1 MPVGL
6 VLLLALLRV
15 LDFQAISQ
23 APVLGDWAFCRI
35 NRLAVGL
42 KLARVLILMACFRF
56 SVHKRSVGAVFGI
69 RISNLSNPYLVFIND
84 LCSGGEPFG

>member
-6 VLLLALLRV
+6 VLLLAFLLV
-15 LDFQAISQ
+15 LGFQAICE

-42 KLARVLILMACFRF
+42 KLARILMACFRF
-56 SVHKRSVGAVFGI
+56 SVRKRSVGAVFGI
-69 RISNLSNPYLVFIND
+69 
-84 LCSGGEPFG
+84 